1 MARKRSRIR
10 ARGRY
15 SPRNRG
21 VKTRAQRMA
30 KNRIGTGT
38 PRNPQRSI
46 KSIRASSLKRIRDN
60 ARERNEKF
68 KQTRVQTF
76 GGKKT
81 RFTKKEEARIKD
93 AGYKVAGYS
102 KAKFKPKAKP
112 KVNAVGR
119 NELKTGGTD
128 IARYGLLPSGEHGPF
143 EDGTRSKFGEG
154 TPVEKEY
161 IYREGKG
168 FIPFTEKA
176 SLGIGDN
183 TLTARNQGPV
193 SNIRYDSST
202 GRMEYYGGATG
213 VKGTR
218 LKKPLPGP
226 DLKLTASNLTGLTGL
241 SSAVPKSTGFTPSIP
256 GLAESL
262 GLDPNTGQEVSS
274 TPTSGGLN
282 IGSQRTTNKTRRGR
296 TSRGIRIGGS
306 ASAKPT
312 VQEEV
317 LLPVEQPVQTAST
330 TPATTT
336 GVNPNRLLE
345 IQQQAYAQAY
355 NPMLIGG
362 FNPQFRFGAAPPTI
376 DYSTYFNY

>member
-1 MARKRSRIR
+1 MARRKRNRFS
-10 ARGRY
+10 RGRD
-15 SPRNRG
+15 
-21 VKTRAQRMA
+21 RAKAMA
-30 KNRIGTGT
+30 KRRIGTGT
-38 PRNPQRSI
+38 AKKPQRSI
-46 KSIRASSLKRIRDN
+46 KSIRAANRKRIQDN
-60 ARERNEKF
+60 ARERNQKF

-112 KVNAVGR
+112 KVNQLGR

-128 IARYGLLPSGEHGPF
+128 IARF
-143 EDGTRSKFGEG
+143 KSKYPAADSDNMS
-154 TPVEKEY
+154 TKEY
-161 IYREGKG
+161 REMMLPGLRNVVPG
-168 FIPFTEKA
+168 ESIRDTQIRLRNNDLL
-176 SLGIGDN
+176 S
-183 TLTARNQGPV
+183 RNQGPV

-241 SSAVPKSTGFTPSIP
+241 SSAAPKSTGFTPSIP

-282 IGSQRTTNKTRRGR
+282 IGSQRTTNRTRRGR
-296 TSRGIRIGGS
+296 TSRGIRIGGA

-312 VQEEV
+312 VQEEL

-336 GVNPNRLLE
+336 GVDPNRLLQ
-345 IQQQAYAQAY
+345 IQQEAYAQAY

-362 FNPQFRFGAAPPTI
+362 FNPQFRFGAATPTI

>member
-1 MARKRSRIR
+1 MAKKKRNRFS
-10 ARGRY
+10 RGRD
-15 SPRNRG
+15 
-21 VKTRAQRMA
+21 RAKAMA
-30 KNRIGTGT
+30 KKRIGTG
-38 PRNPQRSI
+38 NAKKPQRSI
-46 KSIRASSLKRIRDN
+46 KSIRAANKKRIQDN

-119 NELKTGGTD
+119 NDLRDNRIASGEPSAAQQRQD
-128 IARYGLLPSGEHGPF
+128 ARYILQSGMKLSDDQTKKLMQQATMKLP
-143 EDGTRSKFGEG
+143 TA
-154 TPVEKEY
+154 Y
-161 IYREGKG
+161 KG
-168 FIPFTEKA
+168 VN
-176 SLGIGDN
+176 DD
-183 TLTARNQGPV
+183 TLTAQNQGPV

-202 GRMEYYGGATG
+202 GKMEYYGGATG
-213 VKGTR
+213 VKRTR
-218 LKKPLPGP
+218 LKTPLPGP
-226 DLKLTASNLTGLTGL
+226 DIKLTASDVTGLTGL
-241 SSAVPKSTGFTPSIP
+241 SSAAPKSTGFTPSIP

-262 GLDPNTGQEVSS
+262 GLDPNTGQEASS

-282 IGSQRTTNKTRRGR
+282 IGSQRTTNRTRRGR

-312 VQEEV
+312 VQEEL

-336 GVNPNRLLE
+336 GVDPNRLLQ